1 MTMRDVEYRC
11 PHCGHS
17 TRQRPGLD
25 VAHWCPKRRGQL
37 VEMTEKKEG
46 E

>member
-1 MTMRDVEYRC
+1 MTPPVVYVC
-11 PHCGHS
+11 PNCGHS

-37 VEMTEKKEG
+37 VEMREEDTDE
-46 E
+46 